1 MRIKIEDFGQNPWGQ
16 SADKNGQTA
25 NRPDPNADKI

>member
-16 SADKNGQTA
+16 SADKNGQSGG
-25 NRPDPNADKI
+25 RPDSHADKI